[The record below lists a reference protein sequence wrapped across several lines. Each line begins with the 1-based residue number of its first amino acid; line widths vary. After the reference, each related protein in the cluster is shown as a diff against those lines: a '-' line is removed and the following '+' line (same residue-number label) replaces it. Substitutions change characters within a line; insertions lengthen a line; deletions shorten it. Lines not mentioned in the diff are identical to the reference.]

1 MRSLGARSVAWY
13 NTGEMGKGNELVVA
27 TNNPHKIRELQ
38 RLFPGLRLL
47 SPADLGTDFVFEE
60 GGSNYLENSLGK
72 ARYLQARVLRPVLA
86 DDSGLEVPALGGEP
100 GLFSSRYGS
109 TPGGGKLTDSERCRV
124 LLSKAEKLTD
134 RACFFVCCMVL
145 AFDERRFVAAQEILP
160 GELARAPRG
169 TGGFGYDPIVYVPE
183 AGRTVAELSDRQKDR
198 LSHRGRAAR
207 RIRALLAEGWA

>member
-1 MRSLGARSVAWY
+1 MHSLGGKPLAGY
-13 NTGEMGKGNELVVA
+13 NTGDMGTPKELVVA
-27 TNNPHKIRELQ
+27 TNNPHKIRELR
-38 RLFPGLRLL
+38 RLFPGVRLL

-60 GGSNYLENSLGK
+60 AGSSYLENSLGK
-72 ARYLQARVLRPVLA
+72 ARHLQARVLRPVLA

-109 TPGGGKLTDSERCRV
+109 PPGGGRLTDAERCQI
-124 LLSKAEKLTD
+124 LLGKAEKLTD
-134 RACFFVCCMVL
+134 RACFFVCCMAL
-145 AFDERRFVAAQEILP
+145 AFDQRRFVAAQEVFP
-160 GELARAPRG
+160 GQLARAPRG

-207 RIRALLAEGWA
+207 RIRALLARGWT